1 MLEAL
6 HFWSCWLLTKKQ
18 QAPSLLLSV
27 VKMLRTL
34 LYLSNHKH
42 HGLQVL
48 LYHPDLDPHHANLL
62 YFASSFCNSLLLN
75 LHQYF
80 KWSYFSQEIVNRKFS
95 KESAF

>member
-1 MLEAL
+1 
-6 HFWSCWLLTKKQ
+6 
-18 QAPSLLLSV
+18 
-27 VKMLRTL
+27 MLRTL

-48 LYHPDLDPHHANLL
+48 LDHPDLDPHHANLL